1 MPVHFIALPAGF
13 GYHEHEPDKKEVQ
26 IMADR
31 KANAIWEGTLKGGKG
46 NMHFAGYDGP
56 FTFASRF
63 EEGKGTNPE
72 ELLGAAHAGCYSM
85 ALSAGLTEA
94 GFPPEKIETTAHVAL
109 RNVDGKATITQSHLV
124 CKAQVTG
131 ISGDKFQEIAQAT
144 KLGCP
149 VSRALAGVEIS
160 LEAELVS

>member
-1 MPVHFIALPAGF
+1 MIKAN
-13 GYHEHEPDKKEVQ
+13 KTKIKER

-31 KANAIWEGTLKGGKG
+31 KASAIWEGTLKAGKG
-46 NMHFAGYDGP
+46 IMHFDGYDGP

-94 GFPPEKIETTAHVAL
+94 GFPPERIETTAHVAL
-109 RNVDGKATITQSHLV
+109 RNVDGKATITRSHRGEQSQCARDFTREV
-124 CKAQVTG
+124 PGNCASNQTG
-131 ISGDKFQEIAQAT
+131 LSGFT
-144 KLGCP
+144 
-149 VSRALAGVEIS
+149 RAWWRGDFA
-160 LEAELVS
+160 